1 MTANQFSELFTNDK
15 MMLLLVLPSKCLKYT
30 ADFNFRST
38 TTQTG
43 GVSGWDGSMLGT
55 ENQVGP
61 GGHSSPK
68 HIGLI
73 ICIQSSFGNKFM
85 VSLR

>member
-1 MTANQFSELFTNDK
+1 MTADQFSELFSNDK
-15 MMLLLVLPSKCLKYT
+15 MMLLLVLPPICLKYT
-30 ADFNFRST
+30 AEFNFRST

-43 GVSGWDGSMLGT
+43 GCAGRDGAMLWP

-73 ICIQSSFGNKFM
+73 ICIQSPFGNKFL
-85 VSLR
+85 VSLH

>member
-1 MTANQFSELFTNDK
+1 MTADQFSELFSDEK
-15 MMLLLVLPSKCLKYT
+15 MMLLLVLPPICLKYT
-30 ADFNFRST
+30 AEFNFRST

-43 GVSGWDGSMLGT
+43 GVSGRDASMLGT

-61 GGHSSPK
+61 GGHSSLK